1 MATPNPKKNPAG
13 HALNEREQALLDRVR
28 EFCATDVLPNCEK
41 WEQAE
46 DLPREIFSKAG
57 QLGLLGIT
65 TPVELGGQGL
75 SALAYAWII
84 REIGQHH
91 AALALDIAAHNA
103 LCVGHI
109 LLAGSDAQKGRAIPR
124 LVNGEWL
131 GAWALTEATAGSDIS
146 GVQTTATETKA
157 GWEISGTK
165 IFITQGRR
173 ADILVVMATTGTTA
187 KGKKEISAF
196 LVAKDQVKPIRKIL
210 TYGMKSSETSEI
222 RFDQARGELLGPRGQ
237 GQEHAL
243 TILDR
248 GRIGIAALALG
259 IAQGALHAACRH
271 ALGRTQFGKALAEFQ
286 AIQWL
291 LADSATELEAAELL
305 TLRAAA
311 MQDQGLKTPR
321 ESAMAKLFA
330 SEAADRICNRSMQIH
345 GGAGYSR
352 EQPIERYLRDV
363 KLCEIGEGTSQIQ
376 RLVIARHVLNEAKAE
391 GGPKGRQ
398 WQRHV

>member
-1 MATPNPKKNPAG
+1 MATPDPKKNPDG
-13 HALNEREQALLDRVR
+13 HSLNEREQALLDRVR

-41 WEQAE
+41 WEQDE
-46 DLPREIFSKAG
+46 DLPRDIFSKAG
-57 QLGLLGIT
+57 RLGLMGIN
-65 TPVELGGQGL
+65 TPVDLGGQGL
-75 SALAYAWII
+75 TVLASAWIV

-109 LLAGSDAQKGRAIPR
+109 LQAGSDAQKRRVFPR

-146 GVQTTATETKA
+146 GIQTTATETKE

-165 IFITQGRR
+165 TFITQGRR
-173 ADILVVMATTGTTA
+173 ADILVVMADTGTTN

-196 LVAKDQVKPIRKIL
+196 LVAKDQVKPVRKIL

-222 RFDQARGELLGPRGQ
+222 RFDQARGELLGQRGQ
-237 GQEHAL
+237 GQKHAL

-259 IAQGALHAACRH
+259 IARGALKAACRH
-271 ALGRTQFGKALAEFQ
+271 ALRRNQFGKPIAEFQ
-286 AIQWL
+286 AIQWM

-305 TLRAAA
+305 TFRAAA
-311 MQDQGLKTPR
+311 LQDQGLNTPR

-345 GGAGYSR
+345 GGTGYSR
-352 EQPIERYLRDV
+352 DQPIERYLRDV
-363 KLCEIGEGTSQIQ
+363 KLCAIGEGTSQIQ
-376 RLVIARHVLNEAKAE
+376 RLVIARHVLDEARAE
-391 GGPKGRQ
+391 GGARA
-398 WQRHV
+398 RV